1 MSNKHP
7 FQECEAHSWNGFTII
22 EAVVGMAIFLIVTGS
37 LFGITQLVFESI
49 GQTRVRHTAR
59 LLANEK
65 IEEARNLSYE
75 DLGTVGGIPA
85 GPIAPIEQVSLG
97 GIIFEVTT
105 TIAYV
110 DDPFDGEAPADL
122 VNTDYKRVRVKLEWA
137 GAFASG
143 RRPVVLVTDIVP
155 KEIETNDGGGT
166 LSLLVFNS
174 EGNPLNG
181 ADVNIVNST
190 VNPQVDLTITSDSF
204 GRVILPGAPSAI
216 ESYEI
221 IVTKAGYS
229 SDRTYGAEEVTNSS
243 KSHITVLEGQV
254 SEASFAI
261 DKVSTLTVKT
271 YGSRLAG
278 FPILTNVELRVRGE
292 KIIGNDETE
301 SPIYKF
307 DELVSTNAG
316 GTYTFSN
323 MEFDSYMFEVVDV
336 SYDLAGSN
344 PALPIGLNADEQLS
358 IDLSL
363 APDSP
368 GDGSL
373 LVLVADSGDVP
384 LSSSTARLINGLLSY
399 DETIES
405 GDEGDPDF
413 GHAFFNSLNAAAYEL
428 TISLTGYED
437 ATSSIQINEDV
448 FTTIILNQK

>member
-1 MSNKHP
+1 MRL
-7 FQECEAHSWNGFTII
+7 QGFTII
-22 EAVVGMAIFLIVTGS
+22 EAIVGMAIFLIVTGS
-37 LFGITQLVFESI
+37 LFGITQLIFESI

-85 GPIAPIEQVSLG
+85 GPIEPIEQVSLG
-97 GIIFEVTT
+97 GIMFEVTT
-105 TIAYV
+105 TIAYI

-122 VNTDYKRVRVKLEWA
+122 VSTDYKRVRVKLEWA

-143 RRPVVLVTDIVP
+143 KRPVVLVTDVAP
-155 KEIETNDGGGT
+155 KGIETNDGGGT

-181 ADVNIVNST
+181 AGIHIVNST

-221 IVTKAGYS
+221 TVTKAGYS
-229 SDRTYGAEEVTNSS
+229 SDRTYSTQEVTNPS

-261 DKVSTLTVKT
+261 DKVSSLTVNT
-271 YGSRLAG
+271 FGSRLAS
-278 FPILTNVELRVRGE
+278 FPTLTNVDLRIRGE

-307 DELVSTNAG
+307 DELIQTNTS

-323 MEFDSYMFEVVDV
+323 MEFDSYIFEVVDG

-344 PALPIGLNADEQLS
+344 PALPIGLDADEQLN

-368 GDGSL
+368 DGSL
-373 LVLVADSGDVP
+373 LVLVADSGDVS
-384 LSSSTARLINGLLSY
+384 LSSSSARLINGLSSY
-399 DETIES
+399 DETIET
-405 GDEGDPDF
+405 GDAGDPDF
-413 GHAFFNSLNAAAYEL
+413 GHAFFNSLNATAYKL
-428 TISLTGYED
+428 TISLTGYEE

-448 FTTIILNQK
+448 FTTIILNKK

>member
-1 MSNKHP
+1 MRL
-7 FQECEAHSWNGFTII
+7 QGFTLI
-22 EAVVGMAIFLIVTGS
+22 EAIVGMAIFLIVTGS
-37 LFGITQLVFESI
+37 LFGITQLIFESI

-85 GPIAPIEQVSLG
+85 GPIEPIEQVSLG
-97 GIIFEVTT
+97 GIMFEVTT
-105 TIAYV
+105 TIAYI

-122 VNTDYKRVRVKLEWA
+122 VSTDYKRVRVKLEWA

-143 RRPVVLVTDIVP
+143 KRPVVLVTDVAP
-155 KEIETNDGGGT
+155 KGIETNDGGGT

-181 ADVNIVNST
+181 AGIHIVNST

-221 IVTKAGYS
+221 TVTKAGYS
-229 SDRTYGAEEVTNSS
+229 SDRTYSTQEVTNPS

-261 DKVSTLTVKT
+261 DKVSSLTVNT
-271 YGSRLAG
+271 FGSRLAG
-278 FPILTNVELRVRGE
+278 FPTLTNVDLRIRGE

-307 DELVSTNAG
+307 DELIQTNTS

-323 MEFDSYMFEVVDV
+323 MEFDSYIFEVVDG

-344 PALPIGLNADEQLS
+344 PALPIGLNADEQLN

-368 GDGSL
+368 DGSL
-373 LVLVADSGDVP
+373 LVLVADSGDVS
-384 LSSSTARLINGLLSY
+384 LSSSSARLINGLLSY
-399 DETIES
+399 DETIET
-405 GDEGDPDF
+405 GDTGDPDF
-413 GHAFFNSLNAAAYEL
+413 GHAFFNSLNATAYKL
-428 TISLTGYED
+428 TISLTGYEE

-448 FTTIILNQK
+448 FTTIILNKK

>member
-1 MSNKHP
+1 MRL
-7 FQECEAHSWNGFTII
+7 QGFTLI
-22 EAVVGMAIFLIVTGS
+22 EAIVGMAIFLIVTGS
-37 LFGITQLVFESI
+37 LFGITQLIFESI

-85 GPIAPIEQVSLG
+85 GPIEPIEQVSLG
-97 GIIFEVTT
+97 GIMFEVTT

-122 VNTDYKRVRVKLEWA
+122 VSTDYKRVRVKLEWA

-143 RRPVVLVTDIVP
+143 KRPVVLVTDVAP
-155 KEIETNDGGGT
+155 KGIETNDGGGT

-174 EGNPLNG
+174 EGNPLKG
-181 ADVNIVNST
+181 AGIHIVNST

-221 IVTKAGYS
+221 TVTKAGYS
-229 SDRTYGAEEVTNSS
+229 SDRTYSTQEVTNPS

-261 DKVSTLTVKT
+261 DKVSSLTVNT
-271 YGSRLAG
+271 FGSRLAS
-278 FPILTNVELRVRGE
+278 FPTLTNVDLRIRGE

-307 DELVSTNAG
+307 DELIQTNTS

-323 MEFDSYMFEVVDV
+323 MEFDSYIFEVVDG

-344 PALPIGLNADEQLS
+344 PALPIGLNADEQLN

-368 GDGSL
+368 DGSL
-373 LVLVADSGDVP
+373 LVLVADSGDVS
-384 LSSSTARLINGLLSY
+384 LSSSSARLINGLLSY
-399 DETIES
+399 DETIET
-405 GDEGDPDF
+405 GDTGDPDF
-413 GHAFFNSLNAAAYEL
+413 GHAFFNSLNATAYKL
-428 TISLTGYED
+428 TISLTGYEE

-448 FTTIILNQK
+448 FTTIILNKK

>member
-1 MSNKHP
+1 MRL
-7 FQECEAHSWNGFTII
+7 QGFTLI
-22 EAVVGMAIFLIVTGS
+22 EAIVGMAIFLIVTGS
-37 LFGITQLVFESI
+37 LFGITQLIFESI

-85 GPIAPIEQVSLG
+85 GPIEPIEQVSLG
-97 GIIFEVTT
+97 GIMFEVTT

-122 VNTDYKRVRVKLEWA
+122 VSTDYKRVRVKLEWA

-143 RRPVVLVTDIVP
+143 KRPVVLVTDVAP
-155 KEIETNDGGGT
+155 KGIETNDGGGT

-181 ADVNIVNST
+181 AGIHIVNST

-221 IVTKAGYS
+221 TVTKAGYS
-229 SDRTYGAEEVTNSS
+229 SDRTYSTQEVTNPS

-261 DKVSTLTVKT
+261 DKVSSLTVNT
-271 YGSRLAG
+271 FGSRLAG
-278 FPILTNVELRVRGE
+278 FPTLTNVDLRIRGE

-307 DELVSTNAG
+307 DELIQTNTS

-323 MEFDSYMFEVVDV
+323 MEFDSYIFEVVDG

-344 PALPIGLNADEQLS
+344 PALPIGLNADEHLN

-368 GDGSL
+368 DGSL
-373 LVLVADSGDVP
+373 LVLVADSGDVS
-384 LSSSTARLINGLLSY
+384 LSSSSARLINGLLSY
-399 DETIES
+399 DETIET
-405 GDEGDPDF
+405 GDTGDPDF
-413 GHAFFNSLNAAAYEL
+413 GHAFFNSLNATAYKL
-428 TISLTGYED
+428 TISLTGYEE

-448 FTTIILNQK
+448 FTTIILNKK

>member
-204 GRVILPGAPSAI
+204 GR
-216 ESYEI
+216 
-221 IVTKAGYS
+221 
-229 SDRTYGAEEVTNSS
+229 TYGAEEVTNSS

-278 FPILTNVELRVRGE
+278 FPTLTNVELRVRGE